1 MARDGRAGHTSGMDT
16 RKKQALRWVHRY
28 ALGGAA
34 LAAIPI
40 PVSHTA
46 SLAALETYLLKVI
59 GEVYGQSPSGTAVA
73 AAGGTF
79 AVGGQALKQL
89 AMTASCYVPVLGIP
103 IRMAIAGATIEALGR
118 AIIAHYESKRAEA
131 VGPAT
136 ALHLN

>member
-1 MARDGRAGHTSGMDT
+1 MDT
-16 RKKQALRWVHRY
+16 RKEQALRWVHRY

-46 SLAALETYLLKVI
+46 SLAALETYLLKVL
-59 GEVYGQSPSGTAVA
+59 GDVYGQSPSGATVA

-79 AVGGQALKQL
+79 AIGGQALKQL
-89 AMTASCYVPVLGIP
+89 AMTASYYLPVLGIP

-118 AIIAHYESKRAEA
+118 AIIAHYETNRGETI
-131 VGPAT
+131 GPAP
-136 ALHLN
+136 ALKALN

>member
-1 MARDGRAGHTSGMDT
+1 MNHAKREAR
-16 RKKQALRWVHRY
+16 KWVHRY
-28 ALGGAA
+28 AAGGAA

-46 SLAALETYLLKVI
+46 SLAALETYMMNVI
-59 GEVYGQSPSGTAVA
+59 GEIYCDPPGGGFTA

-103 IRMAIAGATIEALGR
+103 IRMGIAAATIEALGH
-118 AIIAHYESKRAEA
+118 AIIAHYESKHPGR
-131 VGPAT
+131 
-136 ALHLN
+136 